1 MRSVG
6 SNPSTGSILNMNKTI
21 ISILLI
27 ITVGAPLFIGP
38 NIYSVF
44 DLSKITFIYIL
55 TFILIGV
62 WAARGRVPHRS
73 ALTYP
78 ILAVLFSSI
87 IATVFAIHPF
97 VSFAGTYKR
106 YGGLMSLVVYMVLFF
121 AVVEFV
127 KKSDIQK
134 FINAVIITASVAAV
148 YSLIQYTNLDPYDWS
163 IDFGYDGRP
172 SSTFGHPTFMGA
184 YMAMTVPLVIYG
196 IMKGEYWLY
205 PIVGLL
211 MYALFLSKTRSGF
224 IGLVVAIIFFF
235 ALYKRKSYKVLV
247 PVLVA
252 LLALSVYMPNSPV
265 KRFIAEYKEWN
276 MEGNIGYRVQMA
288 NTCLDI
294 AKDNYIVG
302 IGMDNLAYKY
312 SEYYQKRYKKD
323 SDRYNNRAHN
333 AILEILVTQG
343 IIGLLAWLS
352 LFIFYFKLV
361 YENKENLIIISLSS
375 GVVAYM
381 VQNMFTFSG
390 PGIAPLFWI
399 LMGLTIVQA
408 KKDYDFE
415 VVHHPDGYTLGDTYN
430 IKV

>member
-1 MRSVG
+1 
-6 SNPSTGSILNMNKTI
+6 
-21 ISILLI
+21 
-27 ITVGAPLFIGP
+27 
-38 NIYSVF
+38 
-44 DLSKITFIYIL
+44 
-55 TFILIGV
+55 
-62 WAARGRVPHRS
+62 
-73 ALTYP
+73 
-78 ILAVLFSSI
+78 
-87 IATVFAIHPF
+87 
-97 VSFAGTYKR
+97 
-106 YGGLMSLVVYMVLFF
+106 MSLVVYMVLFF

-184 YMAMTVPLVIYG
+184 YMAMTVPLVVYS
-196 IMKGEYWLY
+196 IMKGKYWLC
-205 PIVGLL
+205 PIAGLL
-211 MYALFLSKTRSGF
+211 MYVAFLAKSRSAFLGMLIALVYLFVLYRK
-224 IGLVVAIIFFF
+224 AI
-235 ALYKRKSYKVLV
+235 SYKVIGFI
-247 PVLVA
+247 LVA
-252 LLALSVYMPNSPV
+252 LVVLSVFMPNSPV

-333 AILEILVTQG
+333 AILEVLVTQG

-352 LFIFYFKLV
+352 LFVFYFLSVWKNRQDLMV
-361 YENKENLIIISLSS
+361 ITLSS
-375 GVVAYM
+375 CVVAYM
-381 VQNMFTFSG
+381 AQNMFTFGG
-390 PGIAPLFWI
+390 PGITPLFWM
-399 LMGLTIVQA
+399 LMGMTVVAVKNEEYHYKMFYYPVDDNYGIVY
-408 KKDYDFE
+408 K
-415 VVHHPDGYTLGDTYN
+415 PTLSS
-430 IKV
+430 

>member
-1 MRSVG
+1 
-6 SNPSTGSILNMNKTI
+6 
-21 ISILLI
+21 
-27 ITVGAPLFIGP
+27 
-38 NIYSVF
+38 
-44 DLSKITFIYIL
+44 
-55 TFILIGV
+55 
-62 WAARGRVPHRS
+62 
-73 ALTYP
+73 
-78 ILAVLFSSI
+78 
-87 IATVFAIHPF
+87 
-97 VSFAGTYKR
+97 
-106 YGGLMSLVVYMVLFF
+106 MVLFF

-312 SEYYQKRYKKD
+312 SEYY
-323 SDRYNNRAHN
+323 
-333 AILEILVTQG
+333 
-343 IIGLLAWLS
+343 
-352 LFIFYFKLV
+352 
-361 YENKENLIIISLSS
+361 
-375 GVVAYM
+375 
-381 VQNMFTFSG
+381 
-390 PGIAPLFWI
+390 
-399 LMGLTIVQA
+399 
-408 KKDYDFE
+408 
-415 VVHHPDGYTLGDTYN
+415 
-430 IKV
+430 